1 MNIAPSSATPSPQIL
16 SDGIESVAPV
26 ISGAMGQGAV
36 VAGSQLIIEQGNGTI
51 GKMSNSDVIT
61 NSSAQVAINL
71 DELNVVNK
79 NDLQGITDSDMNSTF
94 GADDYYARNN
104 LTTLANQVY
113 TNQMIWPSRLS
124 ALSAKVL
131 GTGKTVEDLADKIN
145 NKYSDSISAYYG
157 DELNE
162 LDADTII
169 GKAFMTLYQRQ
180 PEADELAKW
189 NEKVADNSVNKS
201 HLPMEILLDTQGSD
215 QYRVGLLS
223 AGSQWMTSQYM
234 IGASIKG
241 SFSQGFQK
249 DEERFSV
256 IKEDLY
262 DRPASN
268 LNNWKSTQS
277 IFEDFTSTGLT
288 TLVGTPVSDTGFF

>member
-1 MNIAPSSATPSPQIL
+1 
-16 SDGIESVAPV
+16 
-26 ISGAMGQGAV
+26 
-36 VAGSQLIIEQGNGTI
+36 
-51 GKMSNSDVIT
+51 
-61 NSSAQVAINL
+61 
-71 DELNVVNK
+71 
-79 NDLQGITDSDMNSTF
+79 
-94 GADDYYARNN
+94 
-104 LTTLANQVY
+104 
-113 TNQMIWPSRLS
+113 MIWPSRLS

-145 NKYSDSISAYYG
+145 IKYSDSISAYYG
-157 DELNE
+157 ND
-162 LDADTII
+162 LDAVKTDKII
-169 GKAFMTLYQRQ
+169 DKAFMTLYQRQ

-234 IGASIKG
+234 IAASIKG

-262 DRPASN
+262 DRPTSK

-277 IFEDFTSTGLT
+277 VFEDFTSTGLT
-288 TLVGTPVSDTGFF
+288 TLVEPQSLTQASSKRA